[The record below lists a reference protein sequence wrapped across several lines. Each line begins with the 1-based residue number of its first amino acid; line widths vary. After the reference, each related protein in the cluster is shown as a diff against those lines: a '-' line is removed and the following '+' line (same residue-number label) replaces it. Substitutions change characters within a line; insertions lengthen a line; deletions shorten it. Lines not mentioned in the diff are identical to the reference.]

1 MKARIGLTTGS
12 GCPILVGSLLTAGP
26 DFMTVPS
33 NLSDLKPLLSLSVS
47 GDISTKAAYTRRA
60 FQKRL
65 VKNLAAALARAGFPG
80 QIADRRDRIEVND
93 APAEAADTLARVFGV
108 QAVRV
113 ARCLPSTDMDDIVQA
128 GGALFADRVDG
139 RRFAVRAR
147 RVGNSGHPSSMGNEV
162 ARQLGAALVQ
172 AGGRVDLD
180 HPEVTVHVELR
191 RDDTVLFGNPR
202 PGPGGLPVG
211 TSGKA
216 LTLISGGFD
225 SAVAAWQMLRRGLDM
240 DFVLFDLAGAEQ
252 VAGVQRV
259 LSALEDGG
267 WLAGSRARLFVV
279 DFRPVVAL
287 LRSTAPGPYWQVMI
301 KRLMVSAA
309 EKLARHRRARALV
322 TGEALGQVSSQTLIN
337 LGAIEAHLSL
347 PVLRPL
353 VGTNKEDIVALARH
367 VGTYEASAGNAE
379 FCALDGGKPATRA
392 RLHEVD
398 EYESR
403 IDAALIDRLVDEARA
418 IDRPDF
424 GQTLADEVSLD
435 HVPEGATVVDLR
447 SRQAHENW
455 AWPDSVQLDFEQAC
469 RVATELPA
477 DRHYVLVCEYGL
489 KSAWLAGVMRRAG
502 MRANSFAGGT
512 SRLMALQNAPAATS

>member
-1 MKARIGLTTGS
+1 M
-12 GCPILVGSLLTAGP
+12 TA
-26 DFMTVPS
+26 PS

-93 APAEAADTLARVFGV
+93 APAEAADTLTRVFGV

-180 HPEVTVHVELR
+180 HPGVTVHVELR

-202 PGPGGLPVG
+202 PRPGGLPR
-211 TSGKA
+211 
-216 LTLISGGFD
+216 
-225 SAVAAWQMLRRGLDM
+225 LR
-240 DFVLFDLAGAEQ
+240 
-252 VAGVQRV
+252 
-259 LSALEDGG
+259 SALEDGG
-267 WLAGSRARLFVV
+267 WLAGARARLFVV
-279 DFRPVVAL
+279 DVRPVVAL

-322 TGEALGQVSSQTLIN
+322 TGEALGQVSSQTLVN

-353 VGTNKEDIVALARH
+353 VGTNKEDIVALARNI
-367 VGTYEASAGNAE
+367 GTYEASAGNAE

-398 EYESR
+398 EYEAR

-477 DRHYVLVCEYGL
+477 DKHYILVCEYGL

-512 SRLMALQNAPAATS
+512 SGLMALQNAPAATS